1 METYT
6 AMRHFAD
13 SWGLLAMTIF
23 FVGVVLFTFR
33 PGARKAAENAL
44 AAGFPERTKDEL
56 TERIVSC
63 GHKPTVRGETLSIP
77 EFAALARAIAE

>member
-33 PGARKAAENAL
+33 PGARKAAENA
-44 AAGFPERTKDEL
+44 AE
-56 TERIVSC
+56 
-63 GHKPTVRGETLSIP
+63 IP
-77 EFAALARAIAE
+77 LKED

>member
-23 FVGVVLFTFR
+23 FVGVVLFTLR
-33 PGARKAAENAL
+33 PGSKKHAQDAAE
-44 AAGFPERTKDEL
+44 
-56 TERIVSC
+56 
-63 GHKPTVRGETLSIP
+63 IP
-77 EFAALARAIAE
+77 LKED